1 MEHISSR
8 QNPVVTRFRQLAGG
22 DSEGQWMLLDGE
34 HLAGEAVRA
43 QIRIEVAAFSVA
55 AAERLDALRSQLERS
70 GSRVITVSDRVLD
83 GISPVR
89 HPSGVA
95 AIAARP
101 AFTLDQALEGT
112 APLVLILAG
121 VQDPGNVGAII
132 RAAEGCGASGV
143 VAADGT
149 ADPFGWKALRGAM
162 GSAFRLP
169 VATRHT
175 LDAAIAGA
183 RAAGLRVVATTAH
196 DGTPLPCCDLR
207 RGCAILL
214 GAEGSGLPNAV
225 VSAADERLVIPMH
238 APVESLNVAIAAALV
253 LYEASRQRT
262 DRTDSPRSADVAV

>member
-1 MEHISSR
+1 MEHVSSR
-8 QNPVVTRFRQLAGG
+8 QNPVVMRFRQLAGG

-34 HLAGEAVRA
+34 HLAGEAVRSN
-43 QIRIEVAAFSVA
+43 IRIEVAAFSMA

-70 GSRVITVSDRVLD
+70 GSRVITVSDQVLD
-83 GISPVR
+83 VISPVR

-112 APLVLILAG
+112 PPLALILAG

-143 VAADGT
+143 VATGGT

-169 VATRHT
+169 VATRHP
-175 LDAAIAGA
+175 LDVAIARA
-183 RAAGLRVVATTAH
+183 RAAGLRVLATTAH
-196 DGTPLPCCDLR
+196 NGTPLPSCDLR

-214 GAEGSGLPNAV
+214 GAEGSGLPAAV

-253 LYEASRQRT
+253 LYEAGRQRT
-262 DRTDSPRSADVAV
+262 DPAARPRSADVAV